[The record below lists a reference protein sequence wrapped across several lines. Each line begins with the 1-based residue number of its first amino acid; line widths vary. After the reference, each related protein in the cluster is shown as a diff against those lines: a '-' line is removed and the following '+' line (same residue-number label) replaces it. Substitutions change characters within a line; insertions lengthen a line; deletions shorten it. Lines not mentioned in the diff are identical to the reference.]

1 MNMTDD
7 HALGLPA
14 GGRKVSGAGVPK
26 SVDGGAK
33 AVARAH
39 KRIDLV
45 DRLRG
50 LVIILMVLDHSREY
64 FHSGALAFDP
74 TDPGRTWLA
83 LYLTR
88 WVTHLCAPTFV
99 FLAGVSV
106 YLQQWRGKSPE
117 QLSFTLVTRGLW
129 LIALELT
136 VISFGFN
143 FAWPYAFLQ
152 VIWAIGMGLILL
164 VAFVRL
170 PAWVSTLTGA
180 IIIAGHQWIAG
191 HVDGTGLLWQLA
203 FRPGPLPLDSGLLA
217 YPFVPWF
224 GVMLAG
230 YGLGSAFVRPRAER
244 RRFLSCMSIGCIVL
258 FILLRAANGYGD
270 PAPWSLQPTV
280 LQTAMSFMD
289 VSKYPP
295 SLDFVLVTLGMS
307 LSIANLLDRL
317 PASATGLLVALGSA
331 PFFVYLLHIYLV
343 HGAALI
349 VGSLRGVPWRAFTDY
364 LGDPSKLIA
373 AGWGI
378 SLAWVFVVWAAIVLA
393 LYAPAAWYSAIKSSR
408 RSRLLGYL

>member
-1 MNMTDD
+1 MTDD
-7 HALGLPA
+7 RSLELPGAGRDAL
-14 GGRKVSGAGVPK
+14 GAGVPK
-26 SVDGGAK
+26 AAAESRAE
-33 AVARAH
+33 VAAGTA

-50 LVIILMVLDHSREY
+50 LVIVLMVLDHSREY

-74 TDPGRTWLA
+74 TDPVRTWLA

-88 WVTHLCAPTFV
+88 WITHLCAPTFV

-106 YLQQWRGKSPE
+106 YLQRWRGKSAE
-117 QLSFTLVTRGLW
+117 QLSLTLVTRGLW

-152 VIWAIGMGLILL
+152 VIWAIGIGFILL

-170 PAWVSTLTGA
+170 PAWVSILSGA
-180 IIIAGHQWIAG
+180 TIIAGSQWVAAQ
-191 HVDGTGLLWQLA
+191 VAGTGLLWQLA
-203 FRPGPLPLDSGLLA
+203 FRPGPLPLNSGLLA

-230 YGLGSAFVRPRAER
+230 YGLGPAFVRPRAER
-244 RRFLSCMSIGCIVL
+244 CRFLLCISAGCLAL
-258 FILLRAANGYGD
+258 FILLRTANGYGD
-270 PAPWSLQPTV
+270 TAPWSLQPTA

-295 SLDFVLVTLGMS
+295 SLDFVLVTLGVS
-307 LSIANLLDRL
+307 LSIATLLDRL
-317 PASATGLLVALGSA
+317 PAKTTGLLVALGSA

-343 HGAALI
+343 HGAAMI
-349 VGSLRGVPWRAFTDY
+349 VGSLRGVPWQAFTNY
-364 LGDPSKLIA
+364 LGNPSKLIA
-373 AGWGI
+373 ADWGV
-378 SLAWVFVVWAAIVLA
+378 SLPWVFLVWAAIVLA
-393 LYAPAAWYSAIKSSR
+393 LYAPAAWYSAIKRRS
-408 RSRLLGYL
+408 RSRLLSYL